1 VAFTSLTF
9 LLLFLPAVVA
19 ASWLAGRSRWR
30 TGLLLG
36 SSMLFYVACEGPYA
50 WVLLASMC
58 GNWLLGLA
66 LGRTTSV
73 RGRRAWLVLGLIA
86 NVALLVAFKYLD
98 FLVASIN
105 ALHIPLHL
113 SAVTLHQPVGIS
125 FFTFQGM
132 AYLLGVARA
141 EVAPAASPARAGLLL
156 GLYPG
161 LLAGP
166 IVRATTLEPQLDSAR
181 MTLVNVAEGTRR
193 FVVGLAKKV
202 LLADVLGRAVDA
214 IVAGSATDLSPQ
226 LAWLALVAYTLQIY
240 LDFSGYSDMAIG
252 AARMLGLV
260 YPENFSLPYTA
271 RSIGEFWT
279 RWHITLSSWFRDY
292 VFLPISYGVSRRL
305 DRFNLKPR
313 TETWWSYAAGSTA
326 SMLLIGLWHGASWS
340 FVAWGGYFA
349 CLLIAERTRIGAR
362 VLKRLPGP
370 ARQAYAVAAVMIGW
384 VLFRAGSLAGA
395 AALFKGLLGV
405 SYGEPS
411 SVWRYAS
418 TDVVLA
424 LVVGTAVSF
433 GAGPALLRA
442 WESLTVRFDERRR
455 SVLSATLAYA
465 GATVT
470 IVLLALAVVTLA
482 GGTLTSFIYFQ
493 F

>member
-1 VAFTSLTF
+1 
-9 LLLFLPAVVA
+9 
-19 ASWLAGRSRWR
+19 
-30 TGLLLG
+30 
-36 SSMLFYVACEGPYA
+36 
-50 WVLLASMC
+50 MC

-66 LGRTTSV
+66 LGRTESV
-73 RGRRAWLVLGLIA
+73 PVRRLWLFVGLFA
-86 NVALLVAFKYLD
+86 NVALLVAFKYLG

-113 SAVTLHQPVGIS
+113 PAATLHQPVGIS

-132 AYLLGVARA
+132 AYLLGVSRA
-141 EVAPAASPARAGLLL
+141 EVAAASSPARAGLLL
-156 GLYPG
+156 GLFPG

-166 IVRATTLEPQLDSAR
+166 IVRAVILEPQLDTAR
-181 MTLVNVAEGTRR
+181 TTLANVAEGARR
-193 FVVGLAKKV
+193 FVLGLAKKV

-214 IVAGSATDLSPQ
+214 IVVGSATDLSPQ
-226 LAWLALVAYTLQIY
+226 LAWLAVIAYTLQIY

-260 YPENFSLPYTA
+260 YPENFTLPYTA
-271 RSIGEFWT
+271 RSIGEFWA

-292 VFLPISYGVSRRL
+292 VFLPISYGLSRRL
-305 DRFNLKPR
+305 DRFQLEPR
-313 TETWWSYAAGSTA
+313 TEAWWSYAAGSTV

-349 CLLIAERTRIGAR
+349 CLLMAERTKIGTRA
-362 VLKRLPGP
+362 LKKLPGLV
-370 ARQAYAVAAVMIGW
+370 RQGYVVGAVMLGW
-384 VLFRAGSLAGA
+384 VLFRAGSLRGA
-395 AALFKGLLGV
+395 KALFKGLIGR

-424 LVVGTAVSF
+424 LVIGVAVSF
-433 GAGPALLRA
+433 GAGPALLRG
-442 WESLTVRFDERRR
+442 WERLLVRVDERRR
-455 SVLSATLAYA
+455 SLLSSTVAYA

-470 IVLLALAVVTLA
+470 ILLLALAVVTLA
-482 GGTLTSFIYFQ
+482 GATLTSFIYFK